1 MAPGMEPIGGP
12 RHFALGVTSTT
23 SGDGASGPASAS
35 SGTPHRQP
43 ERGGGRCSAVCL
55 LLHRLRR
62 RLLHRHLVLGGL
74 GRALG
79 RHLDQVDL
87 LLELLAVRRH
97 LGAPRL
103 GHAQL
108 PEALLPLLA
117 HLADLLHRRH
127 RLGHRLAIVLERPV
141 AAALQ
146 LKRGILSELL
156 PSCLAVRLGPAHLA
170 RIPLHFEVL
179 VALGAAE
186 VEHLRVIPDERDAVA
201 RVDGAG
207 AEPALD
213 ETHSCYLAAPPPS
226 RAAAA
231 AVAASPRPPT
241 LASANRLAA
250 SQPTGSTSEFAAAGG
265 GVPSRG

>member
-1 MAPGMEPIGGP
+1 M
-12 RHFALGVTSTT
+12 RCGV
-23 SGDGASGPASAS
+23 
-35 SGTPHRQP
+35 PHT
-43 ERGGGRCSAVCL
+43 RGGGGYPSATFL
-55 LLHRLRR
+55 STYP
-62 RLLHRHLVLGGL
+62 
-74 GRALG
+74 
-79 RHLDQVDL
+79 
-87 LLELLAVRRH
+87 
-97 LGAPRL
+97 PRL
-103 GHAQL
+103 QMWVGCAAWKAWRETHCQL
-108 PEALLPLLA
+108 RDGPSRAKCGREGCTGKTGFGLPY
-117 HLADLLHRRH
+117 
-127 RLGHRLAIVLERPV
+127 
-141 AAALQ
+141 
-146 LKRGILSELL
+146 LSELL

-213 ETHSCYLAAPPPS
+213 ETHSCYLAAPAPS